1 MEELN
6 AQKGRASSIGREF
19 SGASLGDA
27 RLERRLSLIA
37 DQISLKPAESFPVIF
52 SEESDR
58 ESFYRFLRNPVV
70 SWGKLIEPHFDQT
83 SKRAAGVTE
92 VIAIH
97 DSSKLQ
103 FQRKSRGDLGFISR
117 GRKKDKVNT
126 AGFLCHFCFAVSGA
140 TNSEPLGVLNVRPLR
155 RLQKSKNTAKKR
167 GQAQSL
173 KACERYESSKWLD
186 GVKESRRRLPGLAS
200 VIHVMDRE
208 ADYFALMAELVK
220 TSERFVI
227 RVSQEKRKVQIGDQ
241 ISTISQALINRPTI
255 CEREVFLSKRAI
267 PRVGKPSKSNTDR
280 PSREARLT
288 ITAVSVDVKRPDRML
303 ASELPEAL
311 ALNIVHV
318 FEANPPQSQT
328 PVDWKLFTTEPI
340 ETEEQIL
347 KIVDTYRKRWTIEEF
362 FKALKTGC
370 SYEDRQLESFKTIMN
385 ALALMLPIAWQMLL
399 LRHRSRL
406 DEQGKS
412 VGVLNQT
419 QLQILIALAK
429 GRLNEQA
436 TNRQILYAIAALGG
450 HIKNNGAP
458 GWLVIY
464 RGLRE
469 LHAIECGVNLGH
481 AASQH
486 VIND

>member
-1 MEELN
+1 MEEID
-6 AQKGRASSIGREF
+6 AQKGRAIGIGREF
-19 SGASLGDA
+19 SGAILGDA
-27 RLERRLSLIA
+27 RLEKRLSAIA

-52 SEESDR
+52 PEEADR

-70 SWGKLIEPHFDQT
+70 SWGKLIEPHYQQT
-83 SKRAAGVTE
+83 SKRAAEVAE

-103 FQRKSRGDLGFISR
+103 FQRKSRGDLGFISK
-117 GRKKDKVNT
+117 GKKNDKVNT
-126 AGFLCHFCFAVSGA
+126 AGFLCHFCFAVSGE
-140 TNSEPLGVLNVRPLR
+140 TDSKPLGVLNVRPLR
-155 RLQKSKNTAKKR
+155 RLRKTKNTAKKR
-167 GQAQSL
+167 DREQSS
-173 KACERYESSKWLD
+173 KAIERYESSKWLD
-186 GVKESRRRLPGLAS
+186 GVKESRRRLAGLAT

-208 ADYFALMAELVK
+208 ADYFALMAELVE

-227 RVSQEKRKVQIGDQ
+227 RVSHEKRKVQRGEE
-241 ISTISQALINRPTI
+241 ISTISQALVNRPTI

-280 PSREARLT
+280 PSRTARLT
-288 ITAVSVDVKRPDRML
+288 ITAVSVGVKRPLRML
-303 ASELPEAL
+303 ASEFPEAL
-311 ALNIVHV
+311 ALNLVHV
-318 FEANPPQSQT
+318 FEANPPPSQDA
-328 PVDWKLFTTEPI
+328 VDWKLFTTEPI

-347 KIVDTYRKRWTIEEF
+347 KVVDTYRKRWTIEEF

-370 SYEDRQLESFKTIMN
+370 SYEDRQLESFKTITN
-385 ALALMLPIAWQMLL
+385 ALALMLPIAWQMLV
-399 LRHRSRL
+399 LRHHSRSEGPGR
-406 DEQGKS
+406 S

-419 QLQILIALAK
+419 QLQILIALGK

-436 TNRQILYAIAALGG
+436 TNRQVLYAVAALGG

-469 LHAIECGVNLGH
+469 LYAIERGVKLNAC
-481 AASQH
+481 AAQH